1 MFSSS
6 FYAMPRNNANGS
18 YVSRFLMT
26 FQWRYHLAAC
36 PYRGSEGCRI
46 EVLHIRPE
54 VGVYDCFIKRF
65 EPRTDVTRHRKPDVR
80 PLHDGAVN
88 PYSER
93 NKLAWEATSSLVGA
107 IDNDNHPQPRKTINR
122 KERNGK
128 WDTSLSG
135 FVTSVNCFSLRE
147 SSFKWCN
154 YEENKSQVTKGTR
167 IVCFMV
173 LCWMSY

>member
-1 MFSSS
+1 MTLSSRCVS
-6 FYAMPRNNANGS
+6 ISRIRGLQNRGLTHTPRGRCLR
-18 YVSRFLMT
+18 V
-26 FQWRYHLAAC
+26 
-36 PYRGSEGCRI
+36 
-46 EVLHIRPE
+46 
-54 VGVYDCFIKRF
+54 CFIKRF

-88 PYSER
+88 PYSEW

-135 FVTSVNCFSLRE
+135 FVTSVNCSSLRE